1 MPEWCEELGEWIE
14 LKDYPEWPDCEF
26 CPWFDESKVV
36 NKTEKLYW
44 TDLGDDGPYDYITT
58 EYYFCPYF
66 NTGVNIWHRCPVY
79 KKKKS

>member
-36 NKTEKLYW
+36 NKTEKLY
-44 TDLGDDGPYDYITT
+44 
-58 EYYFCPYF
+58 
-66 NTGVNIWHRCPVY
+66 
-79 KKKKS
+79 